1 MIHKNEVFKKKKK
14 MFSCVSWK
22 MSFFHPITSFLQ
34 CLEKLLDREYIKF
47 FLDTYFII
55 KNSNNF

>member
-1 MIHKNEVFKKKKK
+1 MKFSKKKKK